1 MPNPPRIYD
10 LIVYGDEVP
19 GVLAL
24 VSASRE
30 YKRQTGLNLKT
41 LLLIKSSAQLGIG
54 GHLVRGG
61 LAYLDRSNVP
71 GEMRSTVGTATFGY
85 PVAIYLEFLQQSG
98 VVEIALDA
106 KKANLALRK
115 MLSDVGADI
124 LSQVSVSTADVQ
136 GDRLAQITLTNGE
149 TYIAK
154 QFIDSTVNAELAQ
167 VAGARWISG
176 FGTFGL
182 SNAELPVTLV
192 IETQGL
198 TPQNLKEVELA
209 HIKRLTDV
217 NDAEAQRY
225 ISIAAGG
232 DVARSNQ
239 LRASLVELNG
249 NPKSLYIG
257 KDYIDIRCRALSI
270 LYHAF
275 RGKKMDLD
283 RGMMLDQ
290 ANIAILSDGRMSW
303 NALMF
308 LVSGAQAD
316 ALAKTGGKPTAEMLS
331 EVPFLD
337 RWFKSLGA
345 KSVTA
350 MPELYIRHA
359 GNIRGVVEPLSGAA
373 MMAGGVPEPEALGT
387 FAYHLDVRGG
397 IAGLGQRANA
407 IGISS
412 ISFHYPPVY
421 NIGIRHTLLKKIR
434 NLAVVSPGSGFDGY
448 ACASGRIVEF
458 NVGVGQ
464 GVGIAAA
471 IAISSNNKRMLADIG
486 NWEVRECLVQS
497 NKLSKIFG
505 RPHLVEAA
513 RLGAFEI
520 ALGSVDDPS
529 PKTA

>member
-1 MPNPPRIYD
+1 MANPPRIYD

-30 YKRQTGLNLKT
+30 YKRQTGLTLKT

-71 GEMRSTVGTATFGY
+71 GDLRSTVGTATFGY
-85 PVAIYLEFLQQSG
+85 PVAIYQEFLQQSG

-115 MLSDVGADI
+115 MLSEVGADI
-124 LSQVSVSTADVQ
+124 LSQVSVSVAEVQ

-182 SNAELPVTLV
+182 SDAELPVTLV

-198 TPQNLKEVELA
+198 TPQSLRDVELGY
-209 HIKRLTDV
+209 IKRLINV
-217 NDAEAQRY
+217 NDTEAQHY
-225 ISIAAGG
+225 IAIAAGHN
-232 DVARSNQ
+232 VARINQ
-239 LRASLVELNG
+239 LRASLVEING
-249 NPKSLYIG
+249 TPKSLYIG

-275 RGKKMDLD
+275 RGKAMDLG

-290 ANIAILSDGRMSW
+290 ANIAILPDGRMSW

-308 LVSGAQAD
+308 SVSGAQAN
-316 ALAKTGGKPTAEMLS
+316 ALAKGGGKPTAEMLS

-345 KSVTA
+345 KSVTV

-359 GNIRGVVEPLSGAA
+359 GNISGVVEPLSGAT

-397 IAGLGQRANA
+397 IVGLGKRANA
-407 IGISS
+407 IGISN

-421 NIGIRHTLLKKIR
+421 NIGIRHTLLRKIR

-464 GVGIAAA
+464 GLGIAAA
-471 IAISSNNKRMLADIG
+471 IAITSKNKRALADVG

-505 RPHLVEAA
+505 RSHRTESD
-513 RLGAFEI
+513 RLKTFEI
-520 ALGSVDDPS
+520 ALCIVQDSLPI
-529 PKTA
+529 A

>member
-1 MPNPPRIYD
+1 MANPPRIYD

-30 YKRQTGLNLKT
+30 YKRQTGLTLKT
-41 LLLIKSSAQLGIG
+41 LLLIKSNAQLGIG

-71 GEMRSTVGTATFGY
+71 GDLRSTVGNVTFGY
-85 PVAIYLEFLQQSG
+85 PVAIYQEFLQQSG

-115 MLSDVGADI
+115 MLSEVGADV
-124 LSQVSVSTADVQ
+124 LSQVSVSVADVQ

-149 TYIAK
+149 TCIAK
-154 QFIDSTVNAELAQ
+154 QFIDSTVNGELAQ
-167 VAGARWISG
+167 VAGARWMSG

-182 SNAELPVTLV
+182 SDAELPVTLV

-198 TPQNLKEVELA
+198 TPQTLREVELA
-209 HIKRLTDV
+209 YIKRFINV
-217 NDAEAQRY
+217 NDTEAQRY
-225 ISIAAGG
+225 IAIAAGH
-232 DVARSNQ
+232 DVARINQ

-257 KDYIDIRCRALSI
+257 KDYIDVRCRALSI

-275 RGKKMDLD
+275 RGKLMDLD
-283 RGMMLDQ
+283 RGMMFDQ
-290 ANIAILSDGRMSW
+290 ANIAILPDDRMSW

-308 LVSGAQAD
+308 AVSGAQAN
-316 ALAKTGGKPTAEMLS
+316 ALAKNGGKPTAEMLT
-331 EVPFLD
+331 EIPFLD
-337 RWFKSLGA
+337 RWFRSLGA

-359 GNIRGVVEPLSGAA
+359 GNISGVVEPLSGAM
-373 MMAGGVPEPEALGT
+373 MMAGGVPGPEAIGT

-397 IAGLGQRANA
+397 IVGLGKRANA
-407 IGISS
+407 IGISN
-412 ISFHYPPVY
+412 ISFHYPPIY

-448 ACASGRIVEF
+448 ACASGRIVEY

-464 GVGIAAA
+464 GVGIAAT
-471 IAISSNNKRMLADIG
+471 IAINSKNKRTLADVG

-505 RPHLVEAA
+505 CSHPTESA
-513 RLGAFEI
+513 RLKTFEI
-520 ALGSVDDPS
+520 ALCPSDDVS
-529 PKTA
+529 AIA

>member
-1 MPNPPRIYD
+1 
-10 LIVYGDEVP
+10 
-19 GVLAL
+19 
-24 VSASRE
+24 
-30 YKRQTGLNLKT
+30 
-41 LLLIKSSAQLGIG
+41 
-54 GHLVRGG
+54 
-61 LAYLDRSNVP
+61 
-71 GEMRSTVGTATFGY
+71 
-85 PVAIYLEFLQQSG
+85 
-98 VVEIALDA
+98 
-106 KKANLALRK
+106 
-115 MLSDVGADI
+115 MLSEVGADI
-124 LSQVSVSTADVQ
+124 LSQVSVSIAEVQ

-167 VAGARWISG
+167 VAGARWTSG

-182 SNAELPVTLV
+182 SDAELPVTLV
-192 IETQGL
+192 LETQGL
-198 TPQNLKEVELA
+198 TPQSLRDVELA
-209 HIKRLTDV
+209 HIKRLTNV

-225 ISIAAGG
+225 ISIAAGNN
-232 DVARSNQ
+232 VARANQ

-249 NPKSLYIG
+249 TPKSLYIG

-275 RGKKMDLD
+275 RGKMMDLD
-283 RGMMLDQ
+283 RGMMFDQ
-290 ANIAILSDGRMSW
+290 ANIALFPDGRMSW

-308 LVSGAQAD
+308 SVSGAQAD
-316 ALAKTGGKPTAEMLS
+316 ALAKNGSKPTAEMLS
-331 EVPFLD
+331 EVPFFD

-359 GNIRGVVEPLSGAA
+359 GNISGVVEPLSGAT

-397 IAGLGQRANA
+397 IVGLGKRANA
-407 IGISS
+407 IGISN

-421 NIGIRHTLLKKIR
+421 NIGIRHTLLRKIR

-464 GVGIAAA
+464 GLGIAAA
-471 IAISSNNKRMLADIG
+471 IAITSKNKRALADVG

-505 RPHLVEAA
+505 RSHRTESD
-513 RLGAFEI
+513 RLKTFEI
-520 ALGSVDDPS
+520 ALCIVQDSLPI
-529 PKTA
+529 A